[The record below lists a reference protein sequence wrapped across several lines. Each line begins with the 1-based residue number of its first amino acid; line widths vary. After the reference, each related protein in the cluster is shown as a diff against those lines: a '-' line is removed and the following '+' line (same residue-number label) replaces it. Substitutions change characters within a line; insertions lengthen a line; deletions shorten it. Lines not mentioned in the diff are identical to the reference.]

1 MNMKPYNNTNP
12 DDELYRLID
21 RYFEGETSLDEERR
35 LRRLLAGSTRRDATL
50 DEARAV
56 MGLFAAAR
64 SASTV
69 QAPVQKPARRRRRQ
83 PLLVAVSV
91 AASVAVIIGAALSLT
106 HISIDGMPSGETMSI
121 ASASGMRPGNH
132 DSIAQLMLEDNP
144 GMAGG
149 RHSVATVQGSVKNPD
164 SPDDVAALISS
175 EMGYMAEAQRTMYES
190 IEDDFVS
197 LSAIIN

>member
-1 MNMKPYNNTNP
+1 M
-12 DDELYRLID
+12 
-21 RYFEGETSLDEERR
+21 
-35 LRRLLAGSTRRDATL
+35 
-50 DEARAV
+50 
-56 MGLFAAAR
+56 
-64 SASTV
+64 
-69 QAPVQKPARRRRRQ
+69 PA
-83 PLLVAVSV
+83 
-91 AASVAVIIGAALSLT
+91 
-106 HISIDGMPSGETMSI
+106 GETMSI